1 MASWSNCRADKH
13 HSSSTEAFRRTGG
26 IIYMQIKLHICIL
39 ASIRR
44 QQCTQILTN
53 ESNGLFSYKE
63 PNSAFSVCH
72 HDPKQRISASSTRQL
87 FSPIIWTCWHHTFWT
102 FHRACSQVK
111 WKNSTCPSRIRLS
124 VLRGSKTKIGSHVF
138 LRLDPTEPSCFSQ
151 NLRPWTQPENRS
163 NFLLWQ
169 IFALCHWLLIGTCR
183 LRLEWSSCEDQ
194 HKRLHMSMQRRVLWI
209 ISGCRFSR
217 RSWLAPLLYPNN
229 VLCKQ
234 ADWLIQLYLGDGYE
248 I

>member
-87 FSPIIWTCWHHTFWT
+87 FSPIIWTCWHHTFWP
-102 FHRACSQVK
+102 FIERAVRWSER
-111 WKNSTCPSRIRLS
+111 TALAPPALGSRFCVGL
-124 VLRGSKTKIGSHVF
+124 K
-138 LRLDPTEPSCFSQ
+138 
-151 NLRPWTQPENRS
+151 
-163 NFLLWQ
+163 
-169 IFALCHWLLIGTCR
+169 
-183 LRLEWSSCEDQ
+183 LRLEATSFWDSTQPNPAASPKIWGPEHNLRTEAIFCFG
-194 HKRLHMSMQRRVLWI
+194 K
-209 ISGCRFSR
+209 F
-217 RSWLAPLLYPNN
+217 LLY
-229 VLCKQ
+229 VI
-234 ADWLIQLYLGDGYE
+234 DYWLELAGWGLNDPPAKININAFTCPCREGCCG
-248 I
+248 